1 MPHLVSLLN
10 FSPLVQQSKGLS
22 QYQFTGPEIGR
33 KTGKSLGKRLVVGN
47 VASDKSAVSG
57 ETVGM
62 ICLWLFV
69 HTTFVKSDGRNALHQ
84 RVSLGLV
91 SAEHNISPTGTPHIQ
106 TELKLSRPTFPGR
119 PSSTVLGQPS
129 GY

>member
-1 MPHLVSLLN
+1 M
-10 FSPLVQQSKGLS
+10 
-22 QYQFTGPEIGR
+22 GR
-33 KTGKSLGKRLVVGN
+33 KTGKSLGKRPVVGN

-57 ETVGM
+57 ETGM

-69 HTTFVKSDGRNALHQ
+69 HTTFVQVGRTDATPRTHTAP

-91 SAEHNISPTGTPHIQ
+91 SAEHDISPTGTPHIQ
-106 TELKLSRPTFPGR
+106 TELKLSRLSRPTFPGM